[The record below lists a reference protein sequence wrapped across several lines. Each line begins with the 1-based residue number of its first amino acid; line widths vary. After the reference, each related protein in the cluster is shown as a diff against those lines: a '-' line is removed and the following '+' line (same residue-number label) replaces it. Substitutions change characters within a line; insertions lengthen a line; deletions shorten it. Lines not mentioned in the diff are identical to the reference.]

1 MWIFLV
7 IGLVAAGIFFK
18 LQARKKME
26 QYIAGG
32 SSKPKPLRNNAV
44 ADLTKA
50 AMSLLLVKVA
60 SLDRTGDAVM
70 ADASIWHWEDENL
83 MMNDGVP
90 INADDIPPA
99 AVDFA
104 SASARKHTGAPGTG
118 PSTGP
123 ITEERVTAWLE
134 EGVSKAIARFVLDG
148 VARSQKR
155 FAIMTRTS
163 PPLTAAEIAE
173 MKRENERE
181 RAEMDKLLG
190 DAKDTSNLPRATL
203 KKS

>member
-7 IGLVAAGIFFK
+7 LGLVAAGIFFK
-18 LQARKKME
+18 VQARKKMG
-26 QYIAGG
+26 QYLAGG
-32 SSKPKPLRNNAV
+32 SSRPKPLRNNAV

-50 AMSLLLVKVA
+50 SMSLLLVKVA
-60 SLDRTGDAVM
+60 SLDRTGEAV
-70 ADASIWHWEDENL
+70 APDASIWRWEADNL
-83 MMNDGVP
+83 LMNDGVP

-104 SASARKHTGAPGTG
+104 SASARQHGGEHL
-118 PSTGP
+118 
-123 ITEERVTAWLE
+123 TEEQVTSWLE
-134 EGVSKAIARFVLDG
+134 EGVSKAIARFVLGG
-148 VARSQKR
+148 VERSQKR

-163 PPLTAAEIAE
+163 PPPTAAEIAE

-181 RAEMDKLLG
+181 RVEMDKLLG